1 MVASIPNGVSGCDAS
16 PPVVASIP
24 NGVSGRDSSPPV
36 VASVPNG
43 VSGCDLN
50 LPIVASVPNG
60 VAGCDVSPPVVASV
74 SNGISSCGVH
84 SCEDSDIVKSDSLTG
99 PLDIVGNISNR
110 CDVGDEKL
118 SQVQSASAQNGGGD
132 CSFGETASE
141 TNNVDDKCIE
151 STNEQLDDVSTPLAE
166 SELVDMLSSQTL
178 TSPVHSVRVPVTEN
192 DPLGLFNLNSAVSIS
207 ASMQPEQ
214 LQTNAWNADQLAGML
229 FERTVENN
237 KCSEEFSRSQ
247 ENLDSTAS
255 SPVSSVANGDIATET
270 SEKDEIGD
278 AADTPK
284 KHAPGTRG
292 EMFGSALR
300 FVGTKLASKYR
311 EVVRQSIGV
320 KSNSGSLS
328 SVNSAGVETSVAD
341 NVSLSHETERATYS
355 VHDGE
360 VAVDV
365 VVEVQ
370 DAVVTPSRS
379 RLKVPGL
386 YAPLGKSRCTFLSM
400 SMFRKKSS
408 KICDVFVVNIKKLH
422 VIVSCEYVLPNEL
435 IENQIKNEY

>member
-1 MVASIPNGVSGCDAS
+1 MITMFVLEFSTESIITSVAEETIEIGKLEDLPVVASIPNGVSGCDVS

-24 NGVSGRDSSPPV
+24 NGVSGCDVSPPV
-36 VASVPNG
+36 VTSIPNG
-43 VSGCDLN
+43 VS
-50 LPIVASVPNG
+50 
-60 VAGCDVSPPVVASV
+60 GCDVSPPVVASIPNRVPGCDISQPVVASVPNRV
-74 SNGISSCGVH
+74 SGCGVH
-84 SCEDSDIVKSDSLTG
+84 SCNDGDIERSDSLNGT
-99 PLDIVGNISNR
+99 LDIISNISNK
-110 CDVGDEKL
+110 CDAADEKL
-118 SQVQSASAQNGGGD
+118 DQVQSASAQNGGRD
-132 CSFGETASE
+132 CSFGETALPLE
-141 TNNVDDKCIE
+141 ANKVDDECVG
-151 STNEQLDDVSTPLAE
+151 STVEQLDDVSTALAE
-166 SELVDMLSSQTL
+166 SELIDMMSSQTL

-192 DPLGLFNLNSAVSIS
+192 DPLGLFNLNSAVSIN
-207 ASMQPEQ
+207 ASIQPEQ
-214 LQTNAWNADQLAGML
+214 LQTNARNADHLAGML

-255 SPVSSVANGDIATET
+255 SPVSSIANGDVATET
-270 SEKDEIGD
+270 LEKDDIDD

-328 SVNSAGVETSVAD
+328 SVNSAGIETSVTD

-365 VVEVQ
+365 IVEVQ

-386 YAPLGKSRCTFLSM
+386 YAPLGKLQCTFLSM
-400 SMFRKKSS
+400 SMFSKK
-408 KICDVFVVNIKKLH
+408 N
-422 VIVSCEYVLPNEL
+422 
-435 IENQIKNEY
+435 